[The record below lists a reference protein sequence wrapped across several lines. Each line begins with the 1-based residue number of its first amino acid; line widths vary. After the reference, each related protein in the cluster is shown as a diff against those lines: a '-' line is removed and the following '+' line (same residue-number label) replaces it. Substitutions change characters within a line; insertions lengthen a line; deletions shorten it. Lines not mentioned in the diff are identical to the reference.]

1 MEFVGRI
8 KGKNILFPKESK
20 WWNIGLDCQEKLCSS
35 VWLQQGLWV
44 KGHLLLQGTV
54 ERPGKGGGNRFF
66 GNRPASVPA
75 VALVPHQKLCVAFP
89 SKPVS
94 WRTESSNH
102 TGSGDDILCVWP
114 FTHNERTPCEHQ
126 LLANCNLFA
135 EGWNRRMLLVLWAVC
150 WGRSVCIEML
160 WKAVAKHSVG
170 LCGRATTALT

>member
-1 MEFVGRI
+1 MKHR
-8 KGKNILFPKESK
+8 
-20 WWNIGLDCQEKLCSS
+20 IGLPREAVLICVTPAGPVGE
-35 VWLQQGLWV
+35 
-44 KGHLLLQGTV
+44 GTPSASGYRRAPR
-54 ERPGKGGGNRFF
+54 EGRWHRFF

-150 WGRSVCIEML
+150 WGLSVCIEML